1 MKKPGGDSSA
11 LFITPEPPYPA
22 MGGGALRSS
31 SILEYL
37 RLRYAVDVVTFTENQ
52 HAVSVPGARRL
63 FVLKLPR
70 HSRSAPARVWRNVNR
85 YVRGAPPLLDRFAG
99 FDADVE
105 RVLDGLRYDVTVV
118 EHLWCAPYASILR
131 PRTWRLI
138 LDLHNIESEL
148 QNNSAQAAAWP
159 LSMMFRR
166 FARGYREIE
175 RNCLPQYDDVLVPS
189 RDDARRLRG
198 ICRTTV
204 YPNAIPLRPAPA
216 AVEDNAI
223 AFSGNLEY
231 HPNVAAVRFFAARIW
246 PAIRARR
253 PDLEWRLI
261 GMNPHA
267 VEKIVGGL
275 EGVKLVGP
283 VHDAVAALA
292 RAKVVVA
299 PLLSGSGTRFK
310 ILEAWAGARAVV
322 STTIGAEGLD
332 GKDGEHLRIADEPEA
347 FANAVVKLL
356 EQGDER
362 MRLGANGRAMYL
374 EHYTTEAAWR
384 ALDRIDL

>member
-1 MKKPGGDSSA
+1 MKKPDAGSSA

-31 SILEYL
+31 SIFEYL
-37 RLRYAVDVVTFTENQ
+37 RERYAVDVVTFTE
-52 HAVSVPGARRL
+52 HEHDISVPGARRL

-70 HSRSAPARVWRNVNR
+70 HSRSAPARVWRNASR
-85 YVRGAPPLLDRFAG
+85 YLRGAPPLVDRFAG

-131 PRTWRLI
+131 PRTRRLI

-148 QNNSAQAAAWP
+148 QDNSAQAERWP

-166 FARGYREIE
+166 FARGYREVE
-175 RNCLPQYDDVLVPS
+175 RSCLPEYDDVLAPS

-198 ICRTTV
+198 VCRTTV
-204 YPNAIPLRPAPA
+204 YPNALPLRPAPA
-216 AVEDNAI
+216 TAEDNAI

-246 PAIRARR
+246 PAVRARR

-267 VEKIVGGL
+267 VAKIVEDL

-322 STTIGAEGLD
+322 STTIGAEGLEV
-332 GKDGEHLRIADEPEA
+332 KDGEHLRIADEPQD
-347 FANAVVKLL
+347 FANAIVDLL
-356 EQGDER
+356 ERPEER
-362 MRLGANGRAMYL
+362 VRLGSNGRAAYQ
-374 EHYTTEAAWR
+374 ECYTTEAAWR